1 MLKDDLIESFK
12 RVEEKLGGLQY
23 VVHTTYKEPK
33 FEIFDSIEKI
43 TDIGLITPIEP
54 NYFKDDKNVYYF
66 SDKEKMM
73 IKVENVSKEYEL
85 ADGTKVPALKDVS
98 FEVKEGEILGI
109 MGKSGSGK
117 TTLLRALRGVEHID
131 DGSIEVGKVKVT
143 STSSQFYYNN
153 LKKETAIH
161 LQRSFGLWPDT
172 VRENVLRK
180 LYARKYFDEGDTNF
194 EIAESE
200 FGHEA
205 DELLELVSLTHKA
218 DHYASVLSGGE
229 KQRLIM
235 ARQLAKQPKA
245 LLLDEPA
252 TMACPRTKQEI
263 LDAVKKIN
271 KELNITVIIVSHLPD
286 VQKYLA
292 DRVILLE
299 DGEIADEG
307 STDEICD
314 TFMRDMDDIVD
325 IQNISTD
332 EDVIDVKDIYKRFYL
347 LTGGEVLQIEDINF
361 KVRNGN
367 ILSIIGPSGSGKT
380 VLLRM
385 LGGLDDPDEGE
396 VLYKVEDGW
405 ADIDIPGLNRMKI
418 RSKLGFMHQEFALSH
433 YATVLDQLATR
444 LGYKNQDIVKEAK
457 VRAKKLGLSEELL
470 DSFYL
475 LTDLPETE
483 AKERLRQINLDGEI
497 LNDLFPRFPETA
509 TKEAVADI
517 FESLDLD
524 MDILFRKS
532 YELSG
537 GQKVRVMLALILVSR
552 PKFLLLDE
560 PFGDLDPITLRDVT
574 NALKSISKE
583 YDITIVMISHN
594 TDFIKELSDRAIF
607 MDEGKIIEDSG
618 NIDEIVDNFIDF
630 CHADYLK
637 GD

>member
-1 MLKDDLIESFK
+1 
-12 RVEEKLGGLQY
+12 
-23 VVHTTYKEPK
+23 
-33 FEIFDSIEKI
+33 
-43 TDIGLITPIEP
+43 
-54 NYFKDDKNVYYF
+54 
-66 SDKEKMM
+66 M
-73 IKVENVSKEYEL
+73 IKVENVSKDYEL
-85 ADGTKVPALKDVS
+85 ADGTKVTALKDVS

-131 DGSIEVGKVKVT
+131 EGIIEVGKVKVT

-180 LYARKYFDEGDTNF
+180 LYARRYFDEGDTNF
-194 EIAESE
+194 EVAESE
-200 FGHEA
+200 FGKEA

-229 KQRLIM
+229 KQRLII

-252 TMACPRTKQEI
+252 TMACPKTKQEI

-271 KELNITVIIVSHLPD
+271 KELNITVIVVSHLPD

-307 STDEICD
+307 SPDEICD
-314 TFMRDMDDIVD
+314 KFMEGMDDIVD

-332 EDVIDVKDIYKRFYL
+332 EDVVDVRDVFKRFYL

-361 KVRNGN
+361 KVQREN
-367 ILSIIGPSGSGKT
+367 ILSIIGPSGAGKS

-385 LGGLDDPDEGE
+385 LGGLDDPDKGE
-396 VLYKVEDGW
+396 VLYKVDEDTW
-405 ADIDIPGLNRMKI
+405 ADIDIPGMNRMKI

-433 YATVLDQLATR
+433 YATVLNQLATR
-444 LGYKNQDIVKEAK
+444 LGYKNQDIVKEAQE
-457 VRAKKLGLSEELL
+457 RAEKLGLSEELL

-475 LTDLPETE
+475 LTDLPESE
-483 AKERLRQINLDGEI
+483 AKERLRQVGLDGEI
-497 LNDLFPRFPETA
+497 LNDLFPKFPETA
-509 TKEAVADI
+509 TKEAVTDI
-517 FESLDLD
+517 FDSLDLD
-524 MDILFRKS
+524 MDILHRKS

-560 PFGDLDPITLRDVT
+560 PFGDLDPVTLRDVT
-574 NALKSISKE
+574 NALKTISKD
-583 YDITIVMISHN
+583 YGITIIMISHN
-594 TDFIKELSDRAIF
+594 TDFIKELSNRAVF
-607 MDEGKIIEDSG
+607 MDDGKIIDDSED
-618 NIDEIVDNFIDF
+618 IDMIVDSFIEF

-637 GD
+637 GE

>member
-1 MLKDDLIESFK
+1 
-12 RVEEKLGGLQY
+12 
-23 VVHTTYKEPK
+23 
-33 FEIFDSIEKI
+33 
-43 TDIGLITPIEP
+43 
-54 NYFKDDKNVYYF
+54 
-66 SDKEKMM
+66 M

-509 TKEAVADI
+509 TIEAVADI

>member
-1 MLKDDLIESFK
+1 
-12 RVEEKLGGLQY
+12 
-23 VVHTTYKEPK
+23 
-33 FEIFDSIEKI
+33 
-43 TDIGLITPIEP
+43 
-54 NYFKDDKNVYYF
+54 
-66 SDKEKMM
+66 M

-85 ADGTKVPALKDVS
+85 DDGTKITALKNVS

-131 DGSIEVGKVKVT
+131 EGSIEVGKAKIT
-143 STSSQFYYNN
+143 SESSQFYYNE

-180 LYARKYFDEGDTNF
+180 LYARDYFDEGDTNF
-194 EIAESE
+194 EVAESE

-205 DELLELVSLTHKA
+205 DELLELVSLTHKK

-235 ARQLAKQPKA
+235 ARQLAKRPKA

-252 TMACPRTKQEI
+252 TMACPKTKQEI

-271 KELNITVIIVSHLPD
+271 KELNITVILVSHLPD

-307 STDEICD
+307 SAEEICD
-314 TFMRDMDDIVD
+314 KFMEGMDEIVD

-332 EDVIDVKDIYKRFYL
+332 EDVIQVNDVFKRFYL
-347 LTGGEVLQIEDINF
+347 LTGGQVLEMEDINF
-361 KVRNGN
+361 TVQKEN
-367 ILSIIGPSGSGKT
+367 ILSIIGPSGAGKT

-385 LGGLDDPDEGE
+385 LGGLDDPDKGE
-396 VLYKVEDGW
+396 VLYDVEGEW
-405 ADIDIPGLNRMKI
+405 KDIDIPGMSRMKI
-418 RSKLGFMHQEFALSH
+418 RSKLGFMHQEFALTH
-433 YATVLDQLATR
+433 YATVLNQLATR
-444 LGYKNQDIVKEAK
+444 LGYKNQDIVKDAQK
-457 VRAKKLGLSEELL
+457 RAENLGLSEELL
-470 DSFYL
+470 DSFYQ

-483 AKERLRQINLDGEI
+483 AKERLRQVGLDAEI

-524 MDILFRKS
+524 MDILYRRS

-552 PKFLLLDE
+552 PKLLLLDE
-560 PFGDLDPITLRDVT
+560 PFGDLDPVTLRDVT
-574 NALKSISKE
+574 NALKKISKT
-583 YDITIVMISHN
+583 YGITIVMVSHN
-594 TDFIKELSDRAIF
+594 TDFIKELSNRALF
-607 MDEGKIIEDSG
+607 MDDGKIVDDSE
-618 NIDEIVDNFIDF
+618 NINEIVDNFIEF
-630 CHADYLK
+630 CHADYLL
-637 GD
+637 GDK

>member
-1 MLKDDLIESFK
+1 
-12 RVEEKLGGLQY
+12 
-23 VVHTTYKEPK
+23 
-33 FEIFDSIEKI
+33 
-43 TDIGLITPIEP
+43 
-54 NYFKDDKNVYYF
+54 
-66 SDKEKMM
+66 M
-73 IKVENVSKEYEL
+73 IKVETVCKDYEL
-85 ADGTKVPALKDVS
+85 DDGTTVSALKNIS
-98 FEVKEGEILGI
+98 FEVEEGEILGI

-131 DGSIEVGKVKVT
+131 GGSIDVGSVHVDSK
-143 STSSQFYYNN
+143 SSQFYYNN

-180 LYARKYFDEGDTNF
+180 LYSRKYFDEGDTNF
-194 EIAESE
+194 EVAESE
-200 FGHEA
+200 FGNEA
-205 DELLELVSLTHKA
+205 DELLELVSLTHKS

-235 ARQLAKQPKA
+235 ARQLAKQPKV

-271 KELNITVIIVSHLPD
+271 NELNITVIVVSHLPD

-299 DGEIADEG
+299 DGEISDEG
-307 STDEICD
+307 TADDICD
-314 TFMRDMDDIVD
+314 KFMQDMEPIVD
-325 IQNISTD
+325 IDNFASD
-332 EDVIDVKDIYKRFYL
+332 EDVIKVKDVDKRFYL
-347 LTGGEVLQIEDINF
+347 LTGGEVLQIEDVNF
-361 KVRNGN
+361 KVQKEN
-367 ILSIIGPSGSGKT
+367 ILSLIGPSGAGKT

-385 LGGLDDPDEGE
+385 LAGLDDPDEGE
-396 VLYKVEDGW
+396 VLYNVDGNW
-405 ADIDIPGLNRMKI
+405 NDIDVPGMGRMKI
-418 RSKLGFMHQEFALSH
+418 RSKLGFMHQEFALNH
-433 YATVLDQLATR
+433 YSTVLDQLAVR
-444 LGYKNQDIVKEAK
+444 LGYKNHDIIKNAK
-457 VRAKKLGLSEELL
+457 LRAEKLGLSEELL

-475 LTDLPETE
+475 LTDLPEAE
-483 AKERLRQINLDGEI
+483 ARERLRQVGLDESI
-497 LNDLFPRFPETA
+497 LYDLFPKFPETA

-524 MDILFRKS
+524 MDILHRKS

-560 PFGDLDPITLRDVT
+560 PFGDLDPVTLRDVT
-574 NALKSISKE
+574 NALKTISKD
-583 YDITIVMISHN
+583 YGITIVMISHN
-594 TDFIKELSDRAIF
+594 TDFIKELSNRAIF
-607 MDEGKIIEDSG
+607 MDDGKLIDDSE
-618 NIDEIVDNFIDF
+618 NIDQIVDNFIDF

-637 GD
+637 GE

>member
-1 MLKDDLIESFK
+1 
-12 RVEEKLGGLQY
+12 
-23 VVHTTYKEPK
+23 
-33 FEIFDSIEKI
+33 
-43 TDIGLITPIEP
+43 
-54 NYFKDDKNVYYF
+54 
-66 SDKEKMM
+66 M

-85 ADGTKVPALKDVS
+85 DDGTKVTALKNVS

-131 DGSIEVGKVKVT
+131 EGSIEVGKAKIT
-143 STSSQFYYNN
+143 SESSQFYYNE

-180 LYARKYFDEGDTNF
+180 LYARDYFDEGDTNF
-194 EIAESE
+194 EVAESE

-205 DELLELVSLTHKA
+205 DELLELVSLTHKK

-235 ARQLAKQPKA
+235 ARQLAKRPKA

-252 TMACPRTKQEI
+252 TMACPKTKQEI

-271 KELNITVIIVSHLPD
+271 KELNITVILVSHLPD

-307 STDEICD
+307 SAEEICD
-314 TFMRDMDDIVD
+314 KFMEGMDEIVD

-332 EDVIDVKDIYKRFYL
+332 EDVIQVNDVFKRFYL
-347 LTGGEVLQIEDINF
+347 LTGGQVLEMEDINF
-361 KVRNGN
+361 TVQKEN
-367 ILSIIGPSGSGKT
+367 ILSIIGPSGAGKT

-385 LGGLDDPDEGE
+385 LGGLDDPDKGE
-396 VLYKVEDGW
+396 VLYDVEGEW
-405 ADIDIPGLNRMKI
+405 KDIDIPGMSRMKI
-418 RSKLGFMHQEFALSH
+418 RSKLGFMHQEFALTH
-433 YATVLDQLATR
+433 YATVLNQLATR
-444 LGYKNQDIVKEAK
+444 LGYKNQDIVKDAQK
-457 VRAKKLGLSEELL
+457 RAENLGLSEELL
-470 DSFYL
+470 DSFYQ

-483 AKERLRQINLDGEI
+483 AKERLRQVGLDAEI

-524 MDILFRKS
+524 MDILYRRS

-560 PFGDLDPITLRDVT
+560 PFGDLDPVTLRDVT
-574 NALKSISKE
+574 NALKKISKT
-583 YDITIVMISHN
+583 YGITIVMVSHN
-594 TDFIKELSDRAIF
+594 TDFIKELSNRALF
-607 MDEGKIIEDSG
+607 MDDGKIVDDSE
-618 NIDEIVDNFIDF
+618 NINEIVDNFIEF
-630 CHADYLK
+630 CHADYLL
-637 GD
+637 GDK

>member
-1 MLKDDLIESFK
+1 MGHK
-12 RVEEKLGGLQY
+12 R
-23 VVHTTYKEPK
+23 
-33 FEIFDSIEKI
+33 
-43 TDIGLITPIEP
+43 
-54 NYFKDDKNVYYF
+54 
-66 SDKEKMM
+66 M
-73 IKVENVSKEYEL
+73 IKVENVSKDYDL
-85 ADGTKVPALKDVS
+85 DDGTKITALKDVS

-131 DGSIEVGKVKVT
+131 EGSITVGEVTVT
-143 STSSQFYYNN
+143 PDSSQFYYNN

-161 LQRSFGLWPDT
+161 LQRSFGIWPDT

-180 LYARKYFDEGDTNF
+180 LYAREYYDEGDANL
-194 EIAESE
+194 ELAESE

-205 DELLELVSLTHKA
+205 DELLELVSLTHKK

-252 TMACPRTKQEI
+252 TMACPKTKQEI

-271 KELNITVIIVSHLPD
+271 RELNITVIVVSHLPEI
-286 VQKYLA
+286 QKYLA

-299 DGEIADEG
+299 NGEIADEG
-307 STDEICD
+307 SAEEICHK
-314 TFMRDMDDIVD
+314 FMESMDEIVD
-325 IQNISTD
+325 IKNIATD
-332 EDVIDVKDIYKRFYL
+332 EDVIQVNDIYKRFYL
-347 LTGGEVLQIEDINF
+347 LTGGEVLQIEDVNF
-361 KVRNGN
+361 TVQKEN
-367 ILSIIGPSGSGKT
+367 ILSIIGPSGAGKT

-385 LGGLDDPDEGE
+385 LGGLEDPDKGE
-396 VLYKVEDGW
+396 VLYDVDGQW
-405 ADIDIPGLNRMKI
+405 ADVDIPGMGRMKI

-433 YATVLDQLATR
+433 YATVLNQLATR
-444 LGYKNQDIVKEAK
+444 LGYKNQDIVKDAQE
-457 VRAKKLGLSEELL
+457 RARKIGLSEELL

-475 LTDLPETE
+475 LTDLPEVE
-483 AKERLRQINLDGEI
+483 ARERLRQVGLDADI
-497 LNDLFPRFPETA
+497 LDDLFPKFPESA

-524 MDILFRKS
+524 MDILHRKS

-560 PFGDLDPITLRDVT
+560 PFGDLDPVTLRDVT
-574 NALKSISKE
+574 NALKTISKD
-583 YDITIVMISHN
+583 YGITIVMISHN
-594 TDFIKELSDRAIF
+594 TDFIKELSNRAVF
-607 MDEGKIIEDSG
+607 MDDGKIIDDSEDM
-618 NIDEIVDNFIDF
+618 DKIVDNFIEF

>member
-1 MLKDDLIESFK
+1 
-12 RVEEKLGGLQY
+12 
-23 VVHTTYKEPK
+23 
-33 FEIFDSIEKI
+33 
-43 TDIGLITPIEP
+43 
-54 NYFKDDKNVYYF
+54 
-66 SDKEKMM
+66 M
-73 IKVENVSKEYEL
+73 IRVENVSKDYEL
-85 ADGTKVPALKDVS
+85 DDGTKVTALKDVS

-131 DGSIEVGKVKVT
+131 EGSIEVGDVKVT
-143 STSSQFYYNN
+143 SDSSQFYYNN

-161 LQRSFGLWPDT
+161 LQRSFGVWPDT

-180 LYARKYFDEGDTNF
+180 LYAREYFDEGDTNF
-194 EIAESE
+194 ELADSE
-200 FGHEA
+200 FGDEA
-205 DELLELVSLTHKA
+205 DELLELVSLTHKK

-252 TMACPRTKQEI
+252 TMACPKTKQEI
-263 LDAVKKIN
+263 LDAVKKIY

-299 DGEIADEG
+299 DGEIVDEG
-307 STDEICD
+307 APAEICD
-314 TFMRDMDDIVD
+314 RFMEGMDDIVD
-325 IQNISTD
+325 IQNVATD
-332 EDVIDVKDIYKRFYL
+332 EDVIDVRDVFKRFYL

-361 KVRNGN
+361 KVQSEN
-367 ILSIIGPSGSGKT
+367 ILSIIGPSGAGKT

-385 LGGLDDPDEGE
+385 LGGLDDPDKGD
-396 VLYKVEDGW
+396 VLYKVDDEW

-418 RSKLGFMHQEFALSH
+418 RSKLGFMHQEFALVH
-433 YATVLDQLATR
+433 YATVLSQLATR
-444 LGYKNQDIVKEAK
+444 LGYKNQDIINNAK
-457 VRAKKLGLSEELL
+457 ARAEKLGLSEKLL
-470 DSFYL
+470 DSFYQ
-475 LTDLPETE
+475 LTDLPESE
-483 AKERLRQINLDGEI
+483 AKDRLMQVGLDGEI

-524 MDILFRKS
+524 MDILHRKS

-537 GQKVRVMLALILVSR
+537 GQKVRVMLSLILISR

-574 NALKSISKE
+574 NALKTISKD
-583 YDITIVMISHN
+583 YGITIVMISHN
-594 TDFIKELSDRAIF
+594 TDFIKELSNRAVF
-607 MDEGKIIEDSG
+607 MDDGKIIDDSE

>member
-1 MLKDDLIESFK
+1 
-12 RVEEKLGGLQY
+12 
-23 VVHTTYKEPK
+23 
-33 FEIFDSIEKI
+33 
-43 TDIGLITPIEP
+43 
-54 NYFKDDKNVYYF
+54 
-66 SDKEKMM
+66 M
-73 IKVENVSKEYEL
+73 IKVENVSKDYEL
-85 ADGTKVPALKDVS
+85 DDGTKVTAVKDIS

-109 MGKSGSGK
+109 MGRSGSGK

-131 DGSIEVGKVKVT
+131 AGKITVGDVSVDAG
-143 STSSQFYYNN
+143 SSQFYYNN

-161 LQRSFGLWPDT
+161 LQRSFGVWPDT

-180 LYARKYFDEGDTNF
+180 LYARRYFDEGDTNF
-194 EIAESE
+194 EVAESE
-200 FGHEA
+200 FGEEA
-205 DELLELVSLTHKA
+205 DGLLELVSLTHKA

-235 ARQLAKQPKA
+235 ARQLAKKPKA

-252 TMACPRTKQEI
+252 TMACPKTKQEI

-271 KELNITVIIVSHLPD
+271 KELNITVVLVSHLPD

-307 STDEICD
+307 TPEEICD
-314 TFMRDMDDIVD
+314 KFMADMEPVVD
-325 IQNISTD
+325 IENISTD
-332 EDVIDVKDIYKRFYL
+332 EDVIDVKDVFKRFYL
-347 LTGGEVLQIEDINF
+347 LTGGEVLQMKDINF
-361 KVRNGN
+361 KVQDKN
-367 ILSIIGPSGSGKT
+367 ILSIIGPSGAGKT

-385 LGGLDDPDEGE
+385 LGGLDHPDKGDILYLADGE
-396 VLYKVEDGW
+396 W
-405 ADIDIPGLNRMKI
+405 RDIEIPGMDRMKI

-433 YATVLDQLATR
+433 YATVLNQLAAR
-444 LGYKNQDIVKEAK
+444 LGYKNDNVVKEAQE
-457 VRAKKLGLSEELL
+457 RARRIGVSEELL

-475 LTDLPETE
+475 LTDLPEME
-483 AKERLRQINLDGEI
+483 AKHRLEQIGLDAEI

-524 MDILFRKS
+524 LDILHRRS

-537 GQKVRVMLALILVSR
+537 GQKVRVMLSLILVSR

-560 PFGDLDPITLRDVT
+560 PFGDLDPVTLRDVT
-574 NALKSISKE
+574 NSLKKISKQ
-583 YDITIVMISHN
+583 YGITIVMISHN
-594 TDFIKELSDRAIF
+594 TDFIKELSNRAVF
-607 MDEGKIIEDSG
+607 MDDGKIIDDSE

-637 GD
+637 GDK

>member
-1 MLKDDLIESFK
+1 
-12 RVEEKLGGLQY
+12 
-23 VVHTTYKEPK
+23 
-33 FEIFDSIEKI
+33 
-43 TDIGLITPIEP
+43 
-54 NYFKDDKNVYYF
+54 
-66 SDKEKMM
+66 M
-73 IKVENVSKEYEL
+73 IKVENVSKDYEL
-85 ADGTKVPALKDVS
+85 DDGTKITALKDVS
-98 FEVKEGEILGI
+98 FEVEEGEILGI

-131 DGSIEVGKVKVT
+131 AGSITVGEVT
-143 STSSQFYYNN
+143 ITEDSSQFYYNN

-180 LYARKYFDEGDTNF
+180 LYAREYFDEGDTNF
-194 EIAESE
+194 QLAESE
-200 FGHEA
+200 FGDEA

-235 ARQLAKQPKA
+235 ARQLAKRPKA

-252 TMACPRTKQEI
+252 TMACPKTKQEI

-271 KELNITVIIVSHLPD
+271 NELNITVILVSHLPD

-307 STDEICD
+307 NPEEICD
-314 TFMRDMDDIVD
+314 KFMADMEPVVD
-325 IQNISTD
+325 IENIATD
-332 EDVIDVKDIYKRFYL
+332 EDLIDVKDVRKRFYL
-347 LTGGEVLQIEDINF
+347 LTGGEVLQMEDINF
-361 KVRNGN
+361 KVQNEN
-367 ILSIIGPSGSGKT
+367 ILSIIGPSGAGKT

-385 LGGLDDPDEGE
+385 LGGLDHPDDGD
-396 VLYKVEDGW
+396 VLYYADGEW
-405 ADIDIPGLNRMKI
+405 RDIEIPGMSRMKI
-418 RSKLGFMHQEFALSH
+418 RSKLGFMHQEFALTH
-433 YATVLDQLATR
+433 YATVLSQLATR
-444 LGYKNQDIVKEAK
+444 LGYKNQNIVKEAQK
-457 VRAKKLGLSEELL
+457 RAERLGIGEELL
-470 DSFYL
+470 DSFYQ

-483 AKERLRQINLDGEI
+483 AKRRLEQVGLDSEI

-524 MDILFRKS
+524 LDILYRKS

-560 PFGDLDPITLRDVT
+560 PFGDLDPVTLRDVT
-574 NALKSISKE
+574 NSLKKISKT
-583 YDITIVMISHN
+583 YGITIVMISHN
-594 TDFIKELSDRAIF
+594 TDFIKELSNRAIF
-607 MDEGKIIEDSG
+607 MDDGKIIDDSE
-618 NIDEIVDNFIDF
+618 NINEIVDNFIDF

-637 GD
+637 GDC

>member
-1 MLKDDLIESFK
+1 
-12 RVEEKLGGLQY
+12 
-23 VVHTTYKEPK
+23 
-33 FEIFDSIEKI
+33 
-43 TDIGLITPIEP
+43 
-54 NYFKDDKNVYYF
+54 
-66 SDKEKMM
+66 M
-73 IKVENVSKEYEL
+73 IKVENVSKAYEL
-85 ADGTKVPALKDVS
+85 DDGTKVTALKDVS

-117 TTLLRALRGVEHID
+117 TTLLRAIRGVEHID
-131 DGSIEVGKVKVT
+131 EGSISVGNVKVT
-143 STSSQFYYNN
+143 SESSQFYYNE

-161 LQRSFGLWPDT
+161 LQRSFGIWPDT

-180 LYARKYFDEGDTNF
+180 LYARRYFDEGDTNF

-200 FGHEA
+200 FGEEA
-205 DELLELVSLTHKA
+205 DELLEMVSLTHKK

-252 TMACPRTKQEI
+252 TMACPKTKQEI

-271 KELNITVIIVSHLPD
+271 KELNITVIVISHLPD

-299 DGEIADEG
+299 DGEIVDEG
-307 STDEICD
+307 SADDICD
-314 TFMRDMDDIVD
+314 KFMDGMDDIVD
-325 IQNISTD
+325 IDNISID
-332 EDVIDVKDIYKRFYL
+332 EDVIQVNDLYKRFYL
-347 LTGGEVLQIEDINF
+347 LTGGEVLQIEDVNF
-361 KVRNGN
+361 KVQKEN
-367 ILSIIGPSGSGKT
+367 ILSIIGPSGAGKT

-385 LGGLDDPDEGE
+385 LGGLEDPDKGE
-396 VLYKVEDGW
+396 VLYKIGDDEW
-405 ADIDIPGLNRMKI
+405 ADVDIPGMGRMKI
-418 RSKLGFMHQEFALSH
+418 RSQLGFMHQEFALSH
-433 YATVLDQLATR
+433 YATVLSQLATR
-444 LGYKNQDIVKEAK
+444 LGYKNDDIVKQAQE
-457 VRAKKLGLSEELL
+457 RARKIGLSDELL

-475 LTDLPETE
+475 LTDLPEVE
-483 AKERLRQINLDGEI
+483 ARDRLKQIGLDADI
-497 LNDLFPRFPETA
+497 LDDLFPKFPETA

-524 MDILFRKS
+524 MDILHRKS

-537 GQKVRVMLALILVSR
+537 GQKVRVMLSLILISR
-552 PKFLLLDE
+552 PKYLLLDE
-560 PFGDLDPITLRDVT
+560 PFGDLDPVTLRDVT
-574 NALKSISKE
+574 NALKTIAKT
-583 YDITIVMISHN
+583 YGITIVMISHN
-594 TDFIKELSDRAIF
+594 TDFIKELSNRAVF
-607 MDEGKIIEDSG
+607 MDDGKIIDDSE

>member
-1 MLKDDLIESFK
+1 
-12 RVEEKLGGLQY
+12 
-23 VVHTTYKEPK
+23 
-33 FEIFDSIEKI
+33 
-43 TDIGLITPIEP
+43 
-54 NYFKDDKNVYYF
+54 
-66 SDKEKMM
+66 M
-73 IKVENVSKEYEL
+73 IKVENVSKDYEL
-85 ADGTKVPALKDVS
+85 ADGTKVTALKNVS

-117 TTLLRALRGVEHID
+117 TTLLRAIRGVEHID
-131 DGSIEVGKVKVT
+131 EGSITVGDV
-143 STSSQFYYNN
+143 SINQNSSQYYYNE

-180 LYARKYFDEGDTNF
+180 LYAREYYDEGDANF
-194 EIAESE
+194 ELADSE
-200 FGHEA
+200 FGDEA
-205 DELLELVSLTHKA
+205 DEILELVSLTHKK

-235 ARQLAKQPKA
+235 ARQLAKKPKA

-252 TMACPRTKQEI
+252 TMACPKTKQEI

-271 KELNITVIIVSHLPD
+271 KELNIAVIVVSHLPD

-299 DGEIADEG
+299 DGQIVDEG
-307 STDEICD
+307 EPERICD
-314 TFMRDMDDIVD
+314 EFMEDMADIVD
-325 IQNISTD
+325 IENISTD
-332 EDVIDVKDIYKRFYL
+332 EDVIEAKDIFKRFYL

-361 KVRNGN
+361 KVQKEN
-367 ILSIIGPSGSGKT
+367 ILSIIGPSGAGKT

-396 VLYKVEDGW
+396 VLYKLEDGGW
-405 ADIDIPGLNRMKI
+405 ADIDIPGINRMKI

-433 YATVLDQLATR
+433 YATVLNQLAVR
-444 LGYKNQDIVKEAK
+444 LGYKNADIVKEAQE
-457 VRAKKLGLSEELL
+457 RARKIGISEELL

-483 AKERLRQINLDGEI
+483 ARDRLRQVGLDADI
-497 LNDLFPRFPETA
+497 LDDLFPRFPETA

-524 MDILFRKS
+524 MDILHRKS

-560 PFGDLDPITLRDVT
+560 PFGDLDPVTLRDVT
-574 NALKSISKE
+574 NALKTISKT
-583 YDITIVMISHN
+583 YGITIVMISHN
-594 TDFIKELSDRAIF
+594 TDFIKELSNRAIF
-607 MDEGKIIEDSG
+607 MDDGKIIDDSEDM
-618 NIDEIVDNFIDF
+618 DKIVDNFIDF

>member
-1 MLKDDLIESFK
+1 
-12 RVEEKLGGLQY
+12 
-23 VVHTTYKEPK
+23 
-33 FEIFDSIEKI
+33 
-43 TDIGLITPIEP
+43 
-54 NYFKDDKNVYYF
+54 
-66 SDKEKMM
+66 M

-314 TFMRDMDDIVD
+314 KLMRDMDDIVD

-367 ILSIIGPSGSGKT
+367 ILSIIGPSGAGKT

-457 VRAKKLGLSEELL
+457 MRAKKLGLSEELL

-594 TDFIKELSDRAIF
+594 TDFIKELSNRAIF

>member
-1 MLKDDLIESFK
+1 
-12 RVEEKLGGLQY
+12 
-23 VVHTTYKEPK
+23 
-33 FEIFDSIEKI
+33 
-43 TDIGLITPIEP
+43 
-54 NYFKDDKNVYYF
+54 
-66 SDKEKMM
+66 M
-73 IKVENVSKEYEL
+73 IKVENVSKDYEL
-85 ADGTKVPALKDVS
+85 DDGTKVSALNDVS

-131 DGSIEVGKVKVT
+131 EGSIEVGNAKVT
-143 STSSQFYYNN
+143 SDSSQFYYNE

-180 LYARKYFDEGDTNF
+180 LYARRYFDEGDTNF
-194 EIAESE
+194 EVAESE
-200 FGHEA
+200 FGQEA
-205 DELLELVSLTHKA
+205 DELLELVSLTHKK

-271 KELNITVIIVSHLPD
+271 KELNITVILVSHLPD

-292 DRVILLE
+292 DRVLLLE
-299 DGEIADEG
+299 DGEIVDEG
-307 STDEICD
+307 SPEEICD
-314 TFMRDMDDIVD
+314 KFMEGMDDIVD
-325 IQNISTD
+325 IQNVSTD
-332 EDVIDVKDIYKRFYL
+332 EDVVEVKDVYKRFYL

-361 KVRNGN
+361 KVQKEN
-367 ILSIIGPSGSGKT
+367 ILSIIGPSGAGKT

-385 LGGLDDPDEGE
+385 LGGLDDPDKGE
-396 VLYKVEDGW
+396 VLYKVDDDW
-405 ADIDIPGLNRMKI
+405 ADIDIPGINRMKI
-418 RSKLGFMHQEFALSH
+418 RSKLGFMHQEFALVH
-433 YATVLDQLATR
+433 YSTVLNQLATR
-444 LGYKNQDIVKEAK
+444 LGYKNQDIIKDAQK
-457 VRAKKLGLSEELL
+457 RAKQIGLSDELL
-470 DSFYL
+470 DSFYQ
-475 LTDLPETE
+475 LTDLPESE
-483 AKERLRQINLDGEI
+483 AKERLRQVGLDAEI

-524 MDILFRKS
+524 MDILHRKS

-537 GQKVRVMLALILVSR
+537 GQKVRVMLALILISR

-560 PFGDLDPITLRDVT
+560 PFGDLDPVTLRDVT
-574 NALKSISKE
+574 NALKTISKD
-583 YDITIVMISHN
+583 YGITVIMISHN
-594 TDFIKELSDRAIF
+594 TDFIKELSNRAIF
-607 MDEGKIIEDSG
+607 MDDGKIVDDSE

-630 CHADYLK
+630 CHADYLN

>member
-1 MLKDDLIESFK
+1 
-12 RVEEKLGGLQY
+12 
-23 VVHTTYKEPK
+23 
-33 FEIFDSIEKI
+33 
-43 TDIGLITPIEP
+43 
-54 NYFKDDKNVYYF
+54 
-66 SDKEKMM
+66 M

-314 TFMRDMDDIVD
+314 KLMRDMDDIVD

-367 ILSIIGPSGSGKT
+367 ILSIIGPSGAGKT

-457 VRAKKLGLSEELL
+457 MRAKKLGLSEELL

-509 TKEAVADI
+509 TKEAVVDI

-607 MDEGKIIEDSG
+607 MDEGKIIEDNG

>member
-1 MLKDDLIESFK
+1 
-12 RVEEKLGGLQY
+12 
-23 VVHTTYKEPK
+23 
-33 FEIFDSIEKI
+33 
-43 TDIGLITPIEP
+43 
-54 NYFKDDKNVYYF
+54 
-66 SDKEKMM
+66 M
-73 IKVENVSKEYEL
+73 IKVENVSKAYEL
-85 ADGTKVPALKDVS
+85 DDGTKVTALKDIS

-109 MGKSGSGK
+109 MCKSGSGK

-131 DGSIEVGKVKVT
+131 DGSIEVGDVKVT
-143 STSSQFYYNN
+143 SQSSQFYYNN

-180 LYARKYFDEGDTNF
+180 LYARQYFDEGDTNF

-200 FGHEA
+200 FGDEA
-205 DELLELVSLTHKA
+205 DELLELVSLTHKK

-271 KELNITVIIVSHLPD
+271 EELNITVILVSHLPD

-299 DGEIADEG
+299 DGEIIDEG
-307 STDEICD
+307 SAEKICD
-314 TFMRDMDDIVD
+314 EFMEGMDDVVD

-332 EDVIDVKDIYKRFYL
+332 EDVIDVKDVFKRFYL
-347 LTGGEVLQIEDINF
+347 LTGGEVLQMEDINF
-361 KVRNGN
+361 RVQKEN
-367 ILSIIGPSGSGKT
+367 ILSIIGPSGAGKT

-385 LGGLDDPDEGE
+385 LGGLDDPDKGE
-396 VLYKVEDGW
+396 VLYKVDDGW

-418 RSKLGFMHQEFALSH
+418 RSKLGFMHQEFALVH
-433 YATVLDQLATR
+433 YATVLSQLATR
-444 LGYKNQDIVKEAK
+444 LGYKNENIVKEAQE
-457 VRAKKLGLSEELL
+457 RARKIGLSDELL
-470 DSFYL
+470 DSFYQ
-475 LTDLPETE
+475 LTDLPENE
-483 AKERLRQINLDGEI
+483 AKERLMQIGLDGEI
-497 LNDLFPRFPETA
+497 LNDLFPKFPETA

-524 MDILFRKS
+524 MDILHRKS

-537 GQKVRVMLALILVSR
+537 GQKVRVMLALILISR

-574 NALKSISKE
+574 NALKTISKD
-583 YDITIVMISHN
+583 YGITVVMISHN
-594 TDFIKELSDRAIF
+594 TDFIKELSNRALF
-607 MDEGKIIEDSG
+607 MDDGKIIDDSE

-637 GD
+637 R

>member
-1 MLKDDLIESFK
+1 
-12 RVEEKLGGLQY
+12 
-23 VVHTTYKEPK
+23 
-33 FEIFDSIEKI
+33 
-43 TDIGLITPIEP
+43 
-54 NYFKDDKNVYYF
+54 
-66 SDKEKMM
+66 M

-235 ARQLAKQPKA
+235 ARQLAKQPKT

-314 TFMRDMDDIVD
+314 KLMRDMDDIVD

-332 EDVIDVKDIYKRFYL
+332 EDVIDVKDIYKKFYL

-367 ILSIIGPSGSGKT
+367 ILSIIGPSGAGKT

-405 ADIDIPGLNRMKI
+405 ADIDISGLNRMKI

-509 TKEAVADI
+509 TKEAVVDI

>member
-1 MLKDDLIESFK
+1 
-12 RVEEKLGGLQY
+12 
-23 VVHTTYKEPK
+23 
-33 FEIFDSIEKI
+33 
-43 TDIGLITPIEP
+43 
-54 NYFKDDKNVYYF
+54 
-66 SDKEKMM
+66 M

-85 ADGTKVPALKDVS
+85 DDGTKITALKNVS

-131 DGSIEVGKVKVT
+131 EGSIEVGKAKIT
-143 STSSQFYYNN
+143 SESSQFYYNE

-180 LYARKYFDEGDTNF
+180 LYARDYFDEGDTNF
-194 EIAESE
+194 EVAESE

-205 DELLELVSLTHKA
+205 DELLELVSLTHKK

-235 ARQLAKQPKA
+235 ARQLAKRPKA

-252 TMACPRTKQEI
+252 TMACPKTKQEI

-271 KELNITVIIVSHLPD
+271 KELNITVILVSHLPD

-307 STDEICD
+307 SAEEICD
-314 TFMRDMDDIVD
+314 KFMEGMDEIVD

-332 EDVIDVKDIYKRFYL
+332 EDVIQVNDVFKRFYL
-347 LTGGEVLQIEDINF
+347 LTGGQVLEMEDINF
-361 KVRNGN
+361 TVQKEN
-367 ILSIIGPSGSGKT
+367 ILSIIGPSGAGKT

-385 LGGLDDPDEGE
+385 LGGLDDPDKGE
-396 VLYKVEDGW
+396 VLYDVEGEW
-405 ADIDIPGLNRMKI
+405 KDIDIPGMSRMKI
-418 RSKLGFMHQEFALSH
+418 RSKLGFMHQEFALTH
-433 YATVLDQLATR
+433 YATVLNQLATR
-444 LGYKNQDIVKEAK
+444 LGYKNQNIVKDAQK
-457 VRAKKLGLSEELL
+457 RAENLGLSEELL
-470 DSFYL
+470 DSFYQ

-483 AKERLRQINLDGEI
+483 AKERLRQVGLDAEI

-524 MDILFRKS
+524 MDILYRRS

-552 PKFLLLDE
+552 PKLLLLDE
-560 PFGDLDPITLRDVT
+560 PFGDLDPVTLRDVT
-574 NALKSISKE
+574 NALKKISKT
-583 YDITIVMISHN
+583 YGITIVMVSHN
-594 TDFIKELSDRAIF
+594 TDFIKELSNRALF
-607 MDEGKIIEDSG
+607 MDDGKIVDDSE
-618 NIDEIVDNFIDF
+618 NINEIVDNFIEF
-630 CHADYLK
+630 CHADYLL
-637 GD
+637 GDK

>member
-1 MLKDDLIESFK
+1 
-12 RVEEKLGGLQY
+12 
-23 VVHTTYKEPK
+23 
-33 FEIFDSIEKI
+33 
-43 TDIGLITPIEP
+43 
-54 NYFKDDKNVYYF
+54 
-66 SDKEKMM
+66 M
-73 IKVENVSKEYEL
+73 IKVENVSKDYEL
-85 ADGTKVPALKDVS
+85 ADGTSVSALKNVS
-98 FEVKEGEILGI
+98 FEVEEGEILGI

-131 DGSIEVGKVKVT
+131 EGSITVGDVKVT
-143 STSSQFYYNN
+143 SESSQFYYNN

-180 LYARKYFDEGDTNF
+180 LYARSYYDEGDANL
-194 EIAESE
+194 ELAESE

-205 DELLELVSLTHKA
+205 DELLELVSLTHKS

-235 ARQLAKQPKA
+235 ARQLAKRPKA

-252 TMACPRTKQEI
+252 TMACPKTKQEI

-271 KELNITVIIVSHLPD
+271 KELNITVIVVSHLPD

-299 DGEIADEG
+299 DGEIADE
-307 STDEICD
+307 STPERICD
-314 TFMRDMDDIVD
+314 EFMEDMDEIVD
-325 IQNISTD
+325 IKNISTD
-332 EDVIDVKDIYKRFYL
+332 EDVMEAKDIYKRFYL

-361 KVRNGN
+361 MVQREN
-367 ILSIIGPSGSGKT
+367 ILSIIGPSGAGKT

-385 LGGLDDPDEGE
+385 LGGLDDPDRGE
-396 VLYKVEDGW
+396 VLYKLDDGEW
-405 ADIDIPGLNRMKI
+405 ADIDIPGMNRMKI
-418 RSKLGFMHQEFALSH
+418 RSKLGFMHQEFALNH
-433 YATVLDQLATR
+433 YATVLDQLAVR
-444 LGYKNQDIVKEAK
+444 LGYKNDNIVKEAQK
-457 VRAKKLGLSEELL
+457 RARNVGISEELL

-483 AKERLRQINLDGEI
+483 ARDRLMQVGLDADI
-497 LNDLFPRFPETA
+497 LDDLFPKFPETA

-524 MDILFRKS
+524 MNILYRKS

-537 GQKVRVMLALILVSR
+537 GQKVRVMLALILISR

-560 PFGDLDPITLRDVT
+560 PFGDLDPVTLRDVT
-574 NALKSISKE
+574 NALKTISKD
-583 YDITIVMISHN
+583 YGITIVMISHN
-594 TDFIKELSDRAIF
+594 TDFIKELSNRAIF
-607 MDEGKIIEDSG
+607 MDDGKIIDDSE

>member
-1 MLKDDLIESFK
+1 
-12 RVEEKLGGLQY
+12 
-23 VVHTTYKEPK
+23 
-33 FEIFDSIEKI
+33 
-43 TDIGLITPIEP
+43 
-54 NYFKDDKNVYYF
+54 
-66 SDKEKMM
+66 M
-73 IKVENVSKEYEL
+73 IKVENVSKAYEL
-85 ADGTKVPALKDVS
+85 DDGTKVTALKDVS

-131 DGSIEVGKVKVT
+131 DGSIEVGDVKVT
-143 STSSQFYYNN
+143 SQSSQFYYNN

-180 LYARKYFDEGDTNF
+180 LYAREYFDEGDTNF

-200 FGHEA
+200 FGDEA
-205 DELLELVSLTHKA
+205 DELLELVSLTHKK

-271 KELNITVIIVSHLPD
+271 EELNITVILVSHLPD

-299 DGEIADEG
+299 DGEIVDEG
-307 STDEICD
+307 SAEKICD
-314 TFMRDMDDIVD
+314 EFMEGMDDVVD

-332 EDVIDVKDIYKRFYL
+332 EDVIDVKDVFKRFYL
-347 LTGGEVLQIEDINF
+347 LTGGEVLQMENINF
-361 KVRNGN
+361 KVQKEN
-367 ILSIIGPSGSGKT
+367 ILSIIGPSGAGKT

-385 LGGLDDPDEGE
+385 LGGLDDPDKGE
-396 VLYKVEDGW
+396 VLYKVDDGW

-418 RSKLGFMHQEFALSH
+418 RSKLGFMHQEFALVH
-433 YATVLDQLATR
+433 YATVLSQLATR
-444 LGYKNQDIVKEAK
+444 LGYKNENIVKEAQK
-457 VRAKKLGLSEELL
+457 RARNIGLSDELL
-470 DSFYL
+470 DSFYQ
-475 LTDLPETE
+475 LTDLPENE
-483 AKERLRQINLDGEI
+483 AKERLMQIGLDGEI
-497 LNDLFPRFPETA
+497 LNDLFPRFPETV

-524 MDILFRKS
+524 MDILHRKS

-537 GQKVRVMLALILVSR
+537 GQKVRVMLALILISK

-574 NALKSISKE
+574 NALKTISKD
-583 YDITIVMISHN
+583 YGITVVMISHN
-594 TDFIKELSDRAIF
+594 TDFIKELSNRALF
-607 MDEGKIIEDSG
+607 MDDGKIIDDSE

-637 GD
+637 R

>member
-1 MLKDDLIESFK
+1 
-12 RVEEKLGGLQY
+12 
-23 VVHTTYKEPK
+23 
-33 FEIFDSIEKI
+33 
-43 TDIGLITPIEP
+43 
-54 NYFKDDKNVYYF
+54 
-66 SDKEKMM
+66 M

-314 TFMRDMDDIVD
+314 KLMRDMDDIVD